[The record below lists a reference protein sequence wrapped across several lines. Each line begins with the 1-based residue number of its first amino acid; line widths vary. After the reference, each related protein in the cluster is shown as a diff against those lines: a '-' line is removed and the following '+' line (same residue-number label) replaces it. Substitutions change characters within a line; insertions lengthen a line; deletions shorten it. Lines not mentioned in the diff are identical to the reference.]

1 MPSLP
6 PNRRSFPK
14 IRRARLGQRL
24 KRAHLL
30 FEASVLEELIER
42 EPSNDEHLFQLG
54 QTYTQLR
61 SYKKGL
67 DIDKKL
73 VVRDPDHPTYR
84 YNLACSLT
92 LTRDLNG
99 ACRELLTAIDLGYRD
114 FPFLMEDKDLHH
126 LRNDSRFAL
135 IKDRIR
141 DAQVA
146 DKSGPA

>member
-54 QTYTQLR
+54 QAYTQLR

-67 DIDKKL
+67 DIDPVTGK
-73 VVRDPDHPTYR
+73 PPGS
-84 YNLACSLT
+84 N
-92 LTRDLNG
+92 
-99 ACRELLTAIDLGYRD
+99 
-114 FPFLMEDKDLHH
+114 
-126 LRNDSRFAL
+126 
-135 IKDRIR
+135 
-141 DAQVA
+141 
-146 DKSGPA
+146 